1 MSGTAASNDGSP
13 ANAEHRSALGIFL
26 IAGEESGD
34 RLGAHLM
41 AAIEALAPG
50 PVIFSGIGGRAMAEH
65 GLRSLFPLDELAI
78 NGFSAIPARLPLILR
93 RIREAA
99 DAVIAQQPSSLV
111 IIDSPDFTHRV
122 ARRVRATA
130 PDIPI
135 IDYVSPSVWAWRP
148 GRAAA
153 MRRYVDHVLALLP
166 FEPDVH
172 RRLGGPPCTFVGHPL
187 AEAVAML
194 RPSAPEAARRE
205 TGPPLLLVLPG
216 SRDGEIRRHLAVFGA
231 AVGLARERLGPVEL
245 VLPTVPHLVERVR
258 HDTAAWPLAP
268 RVVVEPADKWA
279 AFRQARAALAASG
292 TVTLE
297 LALAQVPTV
306 IAYKVALFEEL
317 IIRALVRV
325 RMVGLANIILDE
337 VIMPE
342 LLQRQA
348 TAGNLAAALVAII
361 KDSPQRRRQR
371 EAFATLDAIMQLG
384 GRAPSERAAATVIR
398 LARNAPQHHPA
409 DGAPRIEPN
418 KINDATSPQAAD

>member
-1 MSGTAASNDGSP
+1 MSGLAVDGSP
-13 ANAEHRSALGIFL
+13 ANAEHRSAMRIFL

-34 RLGAHLM
+34 HLGAPLM
-41 AAIEALAPG
+41 AAIQALAPG
-50 PVIFSGIGGRAMAEH
+50 PVMFSGIGGRAMAER
-65 GLRSLFPLDELAI
+65 GLRSLFPLEELAV

-99 DAVIAQQPSSLV
+99 DAVIAEKPSSLV

-122 ARRVRATA
+122 ARRVRAAA
-130 PDIPI
+130 PHIPI

-187 AEAVAML
+187 AEAVSML
-194 RPSAPEAARRE
+194 RPSAVEAARRE
-205 TGPPLLLVLPG
+205 KEPPLLLVLPG
-216 SRDGEIRRHLAVFGA
+216 SRDGEIGRHLAVFGA
-231 AVGLARERLGPVEL
+231 AVGLARERLGPVEV

-268 RVVVEPADKWA
+268 RVVVEPAEKWA

-292 TVTLE
+292 TATLE

-317 IIRALVRV
+317 IVRALVRI
-325 RMVGLANIILDE
+325 RTIGLANIILDE

-342 LLQRQA
+342 LLQRHA
-348 TAGNLAAALVAII
+348 TATNLAAALVAIT
-361 KDSPQRRRQR
+361 KDSPQRRRQC
-371 EAFATLDAIMQLG
+371 EAFATLDAIMEVGSQ
-384 GRAPSERAAATVIR
+384 APSERAAAAIIR
-398 LARNAPQHHPA
+398 LARNGPQHHP
-409 DGAPRIEPN
+409 PRCA
-418 KINDATSPQAAD
+418 ATH